1 MFVPGDIVVIHSLK
15 TKSEWNHKKAAVLQR
30 VSQRNRYA
38 VRILSYHDDNPGQTA
53 LLKPTNLTFVS
64 KQRYTNK
71 LEGKIIS
78 TNIAEDN
85 DVYTQFTWSI
95 PSKQLPNYFKLSSDC
110 SCISPIFEFQHLL
123 FVFELLPNGYSR
135 ADRKCLSCYSW
146 KGDQMGIGPVD
157 NDGYVS
163 LILTCLSMPF
173 NTEQVELEYSIQLN
187 SIADTF
193 GSRTEVFH
201 NHKPQSIW
209 QRIITSDILESLK
222 TLKVT
227 ATFKSFTTYL
237 SSRKMI
243 NCNSLLHFSC
253 NFDATHD
260 AAACKTH
267 HIREITS
274 HVFQHHGTWKW
285 KFQLTMLHHQ
295 SKFLLFLEEFPDY
308 LQTVNVIALIKCSQ
322 LNIGAVICHDYDR
335 NDGHMVD
342 YASFCTSS
350 YDSFLKECKDKKITF
365 EIMLNI
371 TESIDMDGNSLPIHS
386 KSQPQHSTLKNA
398 LVIAHWI
405 RNHAKCDRFTQDLQM
420 IIAKYL
426 LIHHEVIHRIMN
438 FEKDDELKCILNAYP
453 HAKCIGVKFLENEEA
468 KPFMSGFSKS
478 VQNYYLATFED
489 GLARSKPLLERKR
502 VSIIIWETQTRLMPE
517 IGDLSPMLFKT
528 VSGTDCI
535 QFQSTKHGDWEKMNE
550 TIACFSRHYRGGRDV
565 KKMLKSTMNYQE
577 LKRKNE
583 RESMME
589 RSDEEKASICSQ
601 PPRPIRYRVW
611 NAHIIQYE
619 YLDVTDKVNCDD
631 YWNVVDNALEGL
643 YLKIVFC
650 KMLEKR
656 D

>member
-71 LEGKIIS
+71 LEGKIIT

-260 AAACKTH
+260 AAACETH
-267 HIREITS
+267 H
-274 HVFQHHGTWKW
+274 
-285 KFQLTMLHHQ
+285 
-295 SKFLLFLEEFPDY
+295 
-308 LQTVNVIALIKCSQ
+308 
-322 LNIGAVICHDYDR
+322 
-335 NDGHMVD
+335 
-342 YASFCTSS
+342 
-350 YDSFLKECKDKKITF
+350 
-365 EIMLNI
+365 
-371 TESIDMDGNSLPIHS
+371 MDGNSLPIHS

-468 KPFMSGFSKS
+468 EPFMSCFSKS
-478 VQNYYLATFED
+478 AQNYYLATFED

-550 TIACFSRHYRGGRDV
+550 TIACFSLHYRGGRDV

-619 YLDVTDKVNCDD
+619 YLDVADKVNCDD

-643 YLKIVFC
+643 YLKIVF
-650 KMLEKR
+650 LQ
-656 D
+656 DA